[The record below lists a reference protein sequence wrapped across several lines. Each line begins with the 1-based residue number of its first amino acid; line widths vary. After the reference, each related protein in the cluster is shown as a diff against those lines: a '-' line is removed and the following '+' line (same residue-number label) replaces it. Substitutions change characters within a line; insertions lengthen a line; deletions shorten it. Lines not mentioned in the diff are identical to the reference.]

1 MHLPRTRGI
10 GIAVTVLLSLA
21 GARAWAGIERT
32 DPQREIELG
41 RQVARE
47 IERRYPLSTDPSLQ
61 RRVDRIGKALT
72 APINPKVYPYEFKVL
87 GTRDINAVSL
97 PGGYIYIFEGLMAA
111 MPNDNALAF
120 VMGHELAHASCR
132 HWATHTN
139 KIEGLQILVALGSVL
154 TGNDFG
160 AQIAQMAT
168 ELLSLHYS
176 REQEDE
182 ADEKGT
188 MYAWQGGFDT
198 AGCVE
203 AMGLI
208 EEITRGDKTP
218 VYLRSHPPAADRR
231 RRIVATASELSR
243 RPPPAPPAG
252 TPDVDEALTRAVGAL
267 PQVTIAANPWFPL
280 AAGNEW
286 TYRVESPAARSAYS
300 LRITSVIDLE
310 GKTVYRAETVLG
322 KGAPIPSLIL
332 TSDSEVWRRPRPSLP
347 DSAWQIEHVLSDGAA
362 AISREGAHFRWIG
375 KERVSVPCGDF
386 AEAVRIEK
394 RVDDPPATYDLWF
407 APGVGLVKRA
417 RADTGITEV
426 LMKYKV
432 APVAEPAPTGLR

>member
-139 KIEGLQILVALGSVL
+139 KIEGLRFWSPSEASSPAMTSAPRSPRWQPSCSRSTTRASRKTRRTKRALCMPGRAGSIL
-154 TGNDFG
+154 
-160 AQIAQMAT
+160 
-168 ELLSLHYS
+168 
-176 REQEDE
+176 
-182 ADEKGT
+182 
-188 MYAWQGGFDT
+188 
-198 AGCVE
+198 
-203 AMGLI
+203 
-208 EEITRGDKTP
+208 
-218 VYLRSHPPAADRR
+218 
-231 RRIVATASELSR
+231 
-243 RPPPAPPAG
+243 
-252 TPDVDEALTRAVGAL
+252 PDVWKQWG
-267 PQVTIAANPWFPL
+267 
-280 AAGNEW
+280 
-286 TYRVESPAARSAYS
+286 
-300 LRITSVIDLE
+300 
-310 GKTVYRAETVLG
+310 
-322 KGAPIPSLIL
+322 
-332 TSDSEVWRRPRPSLP
+332 
-347 DSAWQIEHVLSDGAA
+347 
-362 AISREGAHFRWIG
+362 
-375 KERVSVPCGDF
+375 
-386 AEAVRIEK
+386 
-394 RVDDPPATYDLWF
+394 
-407 APGVGLVKRA
+407 
-417 RADTGITEV
+417 
-426 LMKYKV
+426 
-432 APVAEPAPTGLR
+432 